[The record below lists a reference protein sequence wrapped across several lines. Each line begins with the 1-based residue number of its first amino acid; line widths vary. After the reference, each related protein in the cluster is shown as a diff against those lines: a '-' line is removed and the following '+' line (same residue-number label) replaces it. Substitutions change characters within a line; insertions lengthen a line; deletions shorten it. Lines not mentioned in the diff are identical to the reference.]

1 LQRVVSAAL
10 KFVADQTKSVGPIA
24 LALIMVSIIPAS
36 SEVIDG
42 GRYGQVRLALPD
54 RDIHGFVI
62 YFSDGSGWNGDDD
75 AAMSAIAHE
84 GAVTVGVDTKSYMS
98 AVAVSGKACDQLVGD
113 AETLSRQLQRL
124 HPGSQ
129 YTFPIVAGHGEG
141 GTLAYVVLTQAP
153 ANTLAGAAS
162 LDPTTDLW
170 SGIPLC
176 RGSDAKLVAPGRYRY
191 GPKKV
196 LDGFFAIGLGG
207 GLSAEVKD
215 YVADL
220 VKAGAPVELQ
230 NMTAEARAEDIA
242 YLIAPHLHLAESVG
256 VAALPLI
263 EMPAKPSS
271 KLMAVVLAGDG
282 GWRDVDKAIAEAL
295 QERGVSVVGW
305 DSLKYF
311 WREKSPAQTAADL
324 TATVDEYSRK
334 WGADKVALIGYSFG
348 ADVLPIVYDLLPE
361 AVKQKIVLM
370 TFLGLESKADWEI
383 TVSGWL
389 GEHPSDRATYIAPA
403 LAAMPVG
410 LVQCFYGV
418 EEPESACPTLAPDQA
433 ELIKT
438 SGGHH
443 FGHDV
448 DGVVDKIMAG
458 FHKRAGT

>member
-1 LQRVVSAAL
+1 M
-10 KFVADQTKSVGPIA
+10 I
-24 LALIMVSIIPAS
+24 ISITPVL
-36 SEVIDG
+36 SETIDG
-42 GRYGQVRLALPD
+42 GRYGPVKLALPD
-54 RDIHGFVI
+54 KDVHGFVI
-62 YFSDGSGWNGDDD
+62 YFSDASGWNGDDD
-75 AAMSAIAHE
+75 AALSTIANE
-84 GAVTVGVDTKSYMS
+84 GAVTVGVDTKNYMS
-98 AVAVSGKACDQLVGD
+98 SVAASGKACDQLVGD

-124 HPGSQ
+124 HPGLQ

-153 ANTLAGAAS
+153 ANTLSGAAA
-162 LDPTTDLW
+162 LDPTSDLW

-176 RGSDAKLVAPGRYRY
+176 QEANAKWVAPGRYRY
-191 GPKKV
+191 GPEKA
-196 LDGFFAIGLGG
+196 LDGYFAIGLTGR
-207 GLSAEVKD
+207 SSTDVKD
-215 YVADL
+215 YVTSL
-220 VKAGAPVELQ
+220 VKEGAPVELQ

-242 YLIAPHLHLAESVG
+242 FLIAPHLQLAKSVG

-263 EMPAKPSS
+263 EMPAEPSS
-271 KLMAVVLAGDG
+271 KLLAVVLAGDG

-295 QERGVSVVGW
+295 QKRGVSVVGW

-324 TATVDEYSRK
+324 SATLDEYSRK

-348 ADVLPIVYDLLPE
+348 ADVLPIVYDLFPE
-361 AVKQKIVLM
+361 SVKHEVVLM

-389 GEHPSDRATYIAPA
+389 GEPPSDRATYIAPA
-403 LAAMPVG
+403 LAAMPAG

-418 EEPESACPTLAPDQA
+418 EEPESACPSLAPDQA
-433 ELIKT
+433 ELVKT

-448 DGVVDKIMAG
+448 DGVVDRIMTG
-458 FHKRAGT
+458 FRKRAGT